1 MTHRCWLW
9 PLAIFSTA
17 IAASSA
23 FASGPISTKALQFE
37 ISRPVRDL
45 PPPSGSRNVKVPLR
59 VNPLASELGHGQ
71 RGTWTRGRPP
81 ADPLLQQASNGAK
94 PTPPLDLRFKGI
106 GNPFACGGCSPP
118 DTNGDVGLNEYVQIV
133 NASPIGVFNKAD
145 GKQLKIF
152 DLGSL
157 WTTGPCA
164 QDVGDPVAV
173 FDAMAQRWLFTQ
185 LASPHHVCI
194 AVSQT
199 SDPLGAYYLYLFD
212 VGDFPDYFKLGVWSD
227 AYLGAANQTTYTA
240 MAFDRAKML
249 VGDPNAGLI
258 KFDGE
263 TNLLM
268 PASVTGPLQ
277 PAPGGYFFTF
287 KDDAFHGGKDRIELF
302 RLTPNFRHTN
312 KSKFELVKAF
322 KTAPFTYTVCGFFNF
337 DCIPQKGTSVLVDA
351 VSEWPM
357 QHLAYRLIGSRE
369 ELVGNFTVGGGS
381 ADPGAAVRWFELRN
395 TGNKWKLIQ
404 EGTQDLADGL
414 NRFMGSIS
422 IDQAGDIALGYSA
435 SSANDYP
442 SIRYATRTPTDPPGT
457 LGAENVLKKGKGSQI
472 ESDRWGDYSGMVVD
486 PVGGCQFWY
495 TNEFYPEDSG
505 SDWQTEIGAFTVPE
519 CSQ

>member
-1 MTHRCWLW
+1 MIHRFW
-9 PLAIFSTA
+9 PLPLTVFAVVAVAEPASAIRPIASTA
-17 IAASSA
+17 V
-23 FASGPISTKALQFE
+23 QFE
-37 ISRPVRDL
+37 ISKPVREL
-45 PPPSGSRNVKVPLR
+45 PPPRARRTAQVPKR
-59 VNPLASELGHGQ
+59 INPLAGEPDQGR
-71 RGTWTRGRPP
+71 RGTWARGRQPV
-81 ADPLLQQASNGAK
+81 DPLIGQPHAGVK

-118 DTNGDVGLNEYVQIV
+118 DANGDVGLNEYVQTV
-133 NASPIGVFNKAD
+133 NATPIAVFNKVD
-145 GKQLKIF
+145 GKQLRVF

-157 WTTGPCA
+157 WSSGPCA

-173 FDAMAQRWLFTQ
+173 FDALAQRWVFTQ
-185 LASPHHVCI
+185 LASPHHICI

-199 SDPLGAYYLYLFD
+199 SDPLGSYYLYLFD
-212 VGDFPDYFKLGVWSD
+212 TVDFPDYFKLGVWSD
-227 AYLGAANQTTYTA
+227 AYLAAANQSSYTA

-249 VGDPNAGLI
+249 VGDPDAAMVR
-258 KFDGE
+258 FEGE

-268 PASVTGPLQ
+268 PASVTGSAQ

-287 KDDAFHGGKDRIELF
+287 KDDAFHGGADRIELF
-302 RLTPNFRHTN
+302 RLTPNFRHTD
-312 KSKFELVKAF
+312 KSKFELVKTF
-322 KTAPFTYTVCGFFNF
+322 KIAPYTYTVCGFFNF
-337 DCIPQKGTSVLVDA
+337 DCIPQKGTDVLVDA

-357 QHLAYRLIGSRE
+357 QHLAYRLIGKQE

-395 TGNKWKLIQ
+395 TGRKWKLIQ
-404 EGTQDLADGL
+404 EGTQDLGDGL

-435 SSANDYP
+435 SSANDHP
-442 SIRYATRTPTDPPGT
+442 SIRYATRTPSDPLGT
-457 LGAENVLKKGKGSQI
+457 LGPEKVLKAGKGSQI
-472 ESDRWGDYSGMVVD
+472 GSDRWGDYTGMVVD

-495 TNEFYPEDSG
+495 TNEFYPQDSG

-519 CSQ
+519 CAQ